1 MDLRSPHR
9 GTLPTMFYRV
19 QHQDSFAIFENNI
32 FESNGHYCIAYSH
45 WLNRQ
50 KVNRHLD
57 WQDRSVEPS
66 PFISVFDNKA
76 NALKR
81 VQHHLQRCHQRVLMA
96 QISSQLLT
104 PTHLEINFKEK
115 TVHLPVWTDERDTVF
130 ISTSDL
136 RRYLQIDFATSDS
149 SEWLALDYIP
159 GWRIAGIQLFK
170 LI

>member
-1 MDLRSPHR
+1 
-9 GTLPTMFYRV
+9 
-19 QHQDSFAIFENNI
+19 
-32 FESNGHYCIAYSH
+32 
-45 WLNRQ
+45 
-50 KVNRHLD
+50 
-57 WQDRSVEPS
+57 
-66 PFISVFDNKA
+66 
-76 NALKR
+76 
-81 VQHHLQRCHQRVLMA
+81 MA